1 MTSPHYPPLSEA
13 SLTPFRALE
22 VQLKSVPDLLD
33 RPECPYPPTVKA
45 MLRRLVGGEKVD
57 TGFVE
62 RLIDPG
68 DAELDREIA
77 QITETVKLDMKNYT
91 GSDMKD
97 KMSFLNT
104 GNNLLVKLVD
114 LQSKR
119 FNIRNMA
126 RAQRVLVETMEQF
139 LTPAQRTAFIQQIE
153 GLVDV
158 S

>member
-1 MTSPHYPPLSEA
+1 
-13 SLTPFRALE
+13 
-22 VQLKSVPDLLD
+22 
-33 RPECPYPPTVKA
+33 

-77 QITETVKLDMKNYT
+77 QIIETVKLDMKNYT